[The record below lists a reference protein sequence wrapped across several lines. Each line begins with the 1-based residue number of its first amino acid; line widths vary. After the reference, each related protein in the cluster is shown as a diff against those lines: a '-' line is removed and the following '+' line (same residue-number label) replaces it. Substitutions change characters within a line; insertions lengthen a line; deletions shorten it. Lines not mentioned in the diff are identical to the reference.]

1 MAGGV
6 FGQQASVWLAAA
18 EAVAAARP
26 AAFATVARK
35 RGSLPMASDAK
46 MLVTAD
52 GGRWGTVGGGCLEA
66 EVTRQALGTVEKGS
80 PQVVSHT
87 LNADIIGDLALSCG
101 GTVELFL
108 EPLPADSRLGELCT
122 AVGRALEARQP
133 VVVATGLRWENGPVK
148 AARIGAQSI
157 ALDAT
162 GRVVNLVERY
172 SFGWEREVKRGRS
185 RRMAAAYLDRE
196 AEAFVEPISRLPRVT
211 VFGAGH
217 VGSAVA
223 ELAARSGFYV
233 VVVDDRAEFAN
244 RARIPSAAEI
254 VVEDFRSVLDR
265 MVFDEDD
272 YVIAATRGHTF
283 DAYIVERTASSR
295 ARYVG
300 MLGSKR
306 KRAVIWR
313 ALEAAGVERQALS
326 RVRSPVGIEIGADTP
341 EEIAVSVVAELIRF
355 RRLGSLEPT
364 E

>member
-1 MAGGV
+1 MPGG
-6 FGQQASVWLAAA
+6 GIGHQASIWLAAA
-18 EAVAAARP
+18 EAIAAGRR

-52 GGRWGTVGGGCLEA
+52 GARWGTVGGGCLEA
-66 EVTRQALGTVEKGS
+66 DVTRQALATIETGS
-80 PQVVSHT
+80 PELVSHT

-108 EPLPADSRLGELCT
+108 EPLPPEPRLAELCA
-122 AVGRALEARQP
+122 AVGRALQTRQP
-133 VVVATGLRWENGPVK
+133 VVVATALRWDNGPAK
-148 AARIGAQSI
+148 AVRIGDQSMGI
-157 ALDAT
+157 DAT
-162 GRVVNLVERY
+162 GRLLELIERY
-172 SFGWEREVKRGRS
+172 TWSPTRGSHHGRAGRVAS
-185 RRMAAAYLDRE
+185 AYLDRE
-196 AEAFVEPISRLPRVT
+196 SEAFVEPISRVPRVT

-217 VGSAVA
+217 VGAAVA

-244 RARIPSAAEI
+244 RERVPSAAEI

-272 YVIAATRGHTF
+272 YVIAATRGHSF

-295 ARYVG
+295 AGYVG

-313 ALEAAGVERQALS
+313 ALEAAGVDREALS
-326 RVRSPVGIEIGADTP
+326 RVRSPIGVEIGADTP
-341 EEIAVSVVAELIRF
+341 EEIAVSVVAELIRL
-355 RRLGSLEPT
+355 RRLGSLEPA